1 MSGMKKGIVIGIVIA
16 MLGWA
21 VYDML
26 VDKGDSGASGNGEK
40 EPQMRVAGDGEGLEG
55 DKASENE
62 DVAGGE
68 VGLQKG
74 QKAPDFELQTMEG
87 ETVKLS
93 DYRGQKVMINFWATW
108 CPPCRAE
115 MPDMQKFYENEDIE
129 ILAVNL
135 TQTESDASDVTEF
148 VDDFGLTF
156 PILMDEKIAV
166 ANQYE
171 IKPIPTSYFVD
182 SEGYI
187 QYVALGAMNYDL
199 MLQQYEQMD

>member
-1 MSGMKKGIVIGIVIA
+1 MKKGILIGIVIA

-26 VDKGDSGASGNGEK
+26 GDKETADNGEK
-40 EPQMRVAGDGEGLEG
+40 EPQMRVAGDGPEE
-55 DKASENE
+55 DTAAENE
-62 DVAGGE
+62 TASGGGE
-68 VGLQKG
+68 VGLEKG
-74 QKAPDFELQTMEG
+74 QKAPDFELKTMEG

-93 DYRGQKVMINFWATW
+93 DYRGKKVMLNFWATW

-129 ILAVNL
+129 ILAINL
-135 TQTESDASDVTEF
+135 TQTESSRDDVGKF
-148 VDDFGLTF
+148 VDEFGLTF
-156 PILMDEKIAV
+156 PVLMDENIAV
-166 ANQYE
+166 ANQYQ
-171 IKPIPTSYFVD
+171 IKPIPTSYFID
-182 SEGYI
+182 SKGYI

>member
-1 MSGMKKGIVIGIVIA
+1 MKKGILIGIVIA

-26 VDKGDSGASGNGEK
+26 GDKESSDNGEK
-40 EPQMRVAGDGEGLEG
+40 EPQMRVAGDGPEE
-55 DKASENE
+55 DTAVENE
-62 DVAGGE
+62 AASGEGE
-68 VGLQKG
+68 VGLEKG
-74 QKAPDFELQTMEG
+74 QKAPDFELKTLEG

-93 DYRGQKVMINFWATW
+93 DYRGKKVMINFWATW

-129 ILAVNL
+129 ILAINL
-135 TQTESDASDVTEF
+135 TQTESSRDDVGKF
-148 VDDFGLTF
+148 VDEFGLTF
-156 PILMDEKIAV
+156 PVLMDENVAV
-166 ANQYE
+166 ANQYQ
-171 IKPIPTSYFVD
+171 IKPIPTSYFID